1 MLKLGIHKLDQY
13 YSGSAPDWRTT
24 LRKALSRNRVAFSL
38 LRTSVPPTEKQIALF
53 ETTIPQ
59 LRLSSGVYRTTF
71 RGRFRDFDPVVN
83 ERLAAQFG
91 LSASLRIEDWA
102 ASDCLASSEWAAG
115 LFPMFPAATLTASD
129 LTLFLIEVRAP
140 DGAAY
145 IMEAN
150 GEPLQY
156 VQPPF
161 VIRLN
166 PPESRLLVVNSF
178 LEKRARS
185 RMRAAQQSWRI
196 PPEWLASESAEV
208 FEQPPYVFRKIPLIH
223 PEAQALRSSSSRFAI
238 RRHSVF
244 EPSTGLCDVVRTM
257 NIFNHSYFSKERLAD
272 GARAVELSLKEGG
285 LWIVG
290 RTVQENPPVHHASLF
305 VRDKDGFRLLER
317 FGPGSEIEN
326 LVVAGLAA

>member
-1 MLKLGIHKLDQY
+1 MLKLGIHQLDQY
-13 YSGSAPDWRTT
+13 YSGPTPDWRTA
-24 LRKALSRNRVAFSL
+24 LRNALSRNRVAFTL
-38 LRTSVPPTEKQIALF
+38 LRTTVPPTEKQIALF

-71 RGRFRDFDPVVN
+71 RGRFRDFDPVLN
-83 ERLAAQFG
+83 ERLARTFG
-91 LSASLRIEDWA
+91 LAASLRIEDWA
-102 ASDCLASSEWAAG
+102 ASDCLASSEWAES
-115 LFPMFPAATLTASD
+115 LFPMFPGATLTASD
-129 LTLFLIEVRAP
+129 LTLFLIEVCAP
-140 DGAAY
+140 DGSAY

-178 LEKRARS
+178 LEKRART
-185 RMRAAQQSWRI
+185 RIRAAQQSWRI
-196 PPEWLASESAEV
+196 PPEWLTSECPEI
-208 FEQPPYVFRKIPLIH
+208 FEQPPYTFRKIPLIH
-223 PEAQALRSSSSRFAI
+223 PEAQALRRASSRFSI

-244 EPSTGLCDVVRTM
+244 EPSDGLPDVVRTM
-257 NIFNHSYFSKERLAD
+257 NIFNHSYFSKERMVE
-272 GARAVELSLKEGG
+272 GARAVEKSLKEGG

-305 VRDKDGFRLLER
+305 VRDKNGFRLLER
-317 FGPGSEIEN
+317 FGPGSEIED
-326 LVVAGLAA
+326 LVVTGLAA